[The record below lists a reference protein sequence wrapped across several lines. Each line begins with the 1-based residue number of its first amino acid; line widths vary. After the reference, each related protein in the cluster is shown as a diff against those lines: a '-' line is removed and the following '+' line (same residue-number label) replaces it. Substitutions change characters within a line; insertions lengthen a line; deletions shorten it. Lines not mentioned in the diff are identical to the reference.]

1 MSEEDKEN
9 LFRRGSEIPV
19 SSAEA
24 KQALDKLRIVPDLEF
39 YAVAP
44 AFDKA
49 TGVRYAYA
57 SQPMI
62 DEFYGNDPEVS
73 MDIEDVEYFYDRWTS
88 TLIFESNE
96 ILLTNGMLE
105 NSSCDNNTI
114 GDYYKLGPWDGR
126 MSNGRK
132 APLGAYVF
140 EINYKEKKDSEI
152 TKLFGS
158 ITLIR

>member
-1 MSEEDKEN
+1 MFSDFNIK
-9 LFRRGSEIPV
+9 I
-19 SSAEA
+19 
-24 KQALDKLRIVPDLEF
+24 
-39 YAVAP
+39 
-44 AFDKA
+44 
-49 TGVRYAYA
+49 
-57 SQPMI
+57 
-62 DEFYGNDPEVS
+62 
-73 MDIEDVEYFYDRWTS
+73 YDRWTS

-114 GDYYKLGPWDGR
+114 SDYYKLGAWDGR